1 MAREKYIGNI
11 SSFRVIATFV
21 LLAIIGI
28 SVIPLLD
35 LNYKPSR
42 TNNTLTISYSWHNV
56 SPEIIERE
64 VTSRI
69 EGTLATLQGVTDIY
83 SESATGNGFVRL
95 KFDEVE
101 DQQLLRFEIAT
112 LIRQV
117 TSTFPQG
124 VSYPIIYYGGESESR
139 TLMTYTLN
147 GKYSPQELQEYA
159 EKYIKR
165 PLSEI
170 RELQEVNVYGAEP
183 VEWELLYDIHQLTG
197 LGLTPDDLSNAIRQY
212 LDERPLGLT
221 SIRNKQ
227 GPEAYTGV
235 YLTTSFDHDVAWD
248 KIPVTKKGDRI
259 IFLNTVSKIRKTH
272 REPTSYYRING
283 LNAIN
288 IVLVASEQVNEL
300 VAGREVK
307 ELMDQLV
314 SNLPAN
320 MTLTATYDSTEHM
333 QSELLSIVWRMGLSI
348 LILLIFVWMTS
359 RNPAYMA
366 IVFVGIIVNVLVAF
380 IFYFLLGIEIQLYSL
395 AGLTISLGIIID
407 NTIVMI
413 DHLRHQHN
421 RNVFLA
427 ILAATLTTI
436 GALSIIFFLEE
447 EQVLRLLDFAYIL
460 AINLLVSL
468 AISWYFV
475 PALMDKI
482 RLKKRINRRSI
493 RNKRRVVRFNGGYF
507 RVLGFLA
514 RFKVALFVLLIIG
527 FGLPIYL
534 LPESLGEKDDV
545 ESHTWHEELYNS
557 SLGSDW
563 YRNTLHTP
571 LQKWLGGTLYQ
582 FYRNVYTSS
591 FYGEPER
598 TTLYFNGRM
607 PPGANIHQVNEAFR
621 DMENFISQ
629 FDEVEQ
635 FETRITGIRNARITI
650 RFKPE
655 HEMTYFPY
663 YLKARLTEKAIHL
676 GGIES
681 GIYGVGRG
689 FSNALNLGY
698 KNTHLY
704 LYGYSY
710 QNLLGIAEGL
720 RAELLTQ
727 ERIKEVDIQ
736 GTTRFSGAPTY
747 EYYMAFDPY
756 EIKRQG
762 IGITRLSQF
771 LSETNIS
778 EQTVWRGNI
787 EGTVANLNMKP
798 DENNLV
804 DTWNI
809 QNFPI
814 ATGDTLLHK
823 LTDLGEINIRKS
835 GDKIVRRDQQYQV
848 VLAFDYIG
856 SSQLKKRV
864 VDRFIEETNDQLP
877 IGYFI
882 EQRGYWGWREDGK
895 QYGLIGLVILIIFII
910 GATLFESLR
919 QPLFAIMIIPVSF
932 MGIFLTF
939 YLFELNFDQGGYA
952 SFILLS
958 GISVNAAFFII
969 NDYNNLKKQFP
980 RLSSRVLYLRA
991 FNHKILPILLTIIST
1006 VAGMIPFLIDGQ
1018 NQVFWFAL
1026 AAGTVGG
1033 LIFSVVGIFLVLPLF
1048 LKSNKL

>member
-1 MAREKYIGNI
+1 MTREKHIGNI

-21 LLAIIGI
+21 LLTIIGI

-56 SPEIIERE
+56 SPEIIERK

-69 EGTLATLQGVTDIY
+69 EGTLATLQGVTEIY
-83 SESATGNGFVRL
+83 SESSTGNGFVRL

-101 DQQLLRFEIAT
+101 DQQMLRFEIAT

-124 VSYPIIYYGGESESR
+124 VSYPIIYYGGEGESR

-147 GKYSPQELQEYA
+147 GKYSPQELQEYG

-248 KIPVTKKGDRI
+248 EIPVTKKGDRI

-272 REPTSYYRING
+272 QEPTSYYRING

-300 VAGREVK
+300 VAGRKVK
-307 ELMDQLV
+307 ELMDQLDG
-314 SNLPAN
+314 NLPTN
-320 MTLTATYDSTEHM
+320 MTMTATYDSTEHM
-333 QSELLSIVWRMGLSI
+333 QTELLSIVWRMGLSI
-348 LILLIFVWMTS
+348 LILLVFVWMTS
-359 RNPAYMA
+359 RNMAYLA
-366 IVFVGIIVNVLVAF
+366 IVLLGIIVNVLVAF

-413 DHLRHQHN
+413 DHLRHNQN

-460 AINLLVSL
+460 AINLFVSL
-468 AISWYFV
+468 AISYYFV
-475 PALMDKI
+475 PALMDKVRI
-482 RLKKRINRRSI
+482 KKQVTQRSI
-493 RNKRRVVRFNGGYF
+493 RNKRRVIRFNWIYL
-507 RVLGFLA
+507 RWIRWLA
-514 RFKVALFVLLIIG
+514 RFKVAVFALLILG

-534 LPESLGEKDDV
+534 LPEHVGEKDED
-545 ESHTWHEELYNS
+545 EYHTWYEELYNV

-607 PPGANIHQVNEAFR
+607 PPGANIHQVNEAFK

-650 RFKPE
+650 RFKPQ

-663 YLKARLTEKAIHL
+663 YLKARLTEKAIYL
-676 GGIES
+676 GGIDS
-681 GIYGVGRG
+681 NIYGVGRG

-710 QNLLGIAEGL
+710 QNLLDIAEGL
-720 RAELLTQ
+720 RSELLTQ

-736 GTTRFSGAPTY
+736 GTSSFSGAPTY

-756 EIKRQG
+756 EINRQG
-762 IGITRLSQF
+762 IGIARLSSF
-771 LSETNIS
+771 LSETDIS
-778 EQTVWRGNI
+778 EQPVWRGNI
-787 EGTVANLNMKP
+787 EGTVANLNIKP
-798 DENNLV
+798 NEDNLL
-804 DTWNI
+804 DTWNL

-814 ATGDTLLHK
+814 STGDTLLHK

-864 VDRFIEETNDQLP
+864 VDRFLEETNDQLP

-882 EQRGYWGWREDGK
+882 EQRGYWGWREDGT

-969 NDYNNLKKQFP
+969 NDYNNLKKEFP
-980 RLSSRVLYLRA
+980 RLSPRVLYLKA
-991 FNHKILPILLTIIST
+991 YNHKILPVLLTIIST

-1033 LIFSVVGIFLVLPLF
+1033 LIFSVVGIFLILPL
-1048 LKSNKL
+1048 LVNVN

>member
-1 MAREKYIGNI
+1 M
-11 SSFRVIATFV
+11 

-64 VTSRI
+64 VTAKL
-69 EGTLATLQGVTDIY
+69 EGTLATLQGVTEIY
-83 SESATGNGFVRL
+83 SESSTGQGFVRI
-95 KFDEVE
+95 KFDGVE
-101 DQQLLRFEIAT
+101 DQQLLRFEVAT

-117 TSTFPQG
+117 TPSFPQG
-124 VSYPIIYYGGESESR
+124 VSYPSIRYGGGGDR
-139 TLMTYTLN
+139 QTLMTYTLN

-159 EKYIKR
+159 EKNIKR

-183 VEWELLYDIHQLTG
+183 VEWELLYDIQQLKG
-197 LGLTPDDLSNAIRQY
+197 LGLTPDDLSEAIQQY

-221 SIRNKQ
+221 SIRT
-227 GPEAYTGV
+227 GGGTESTSYTGV
-235 YLTTSFDHDVAWD
+235 YLTAPFDQEVAWE
-248 KIPVTKKGDRI
+248 KIPVTKKGSRI
-259 IFLNTVSKIRKTH
+259 IYLNTVSQIRKTYQ
-272 REPTSYYRING
+272 EPTSYYRING

-288 IVLVASEQVNEL
+288 IVLVASDQVNEI

-307 ELMDQLV
+307 QLMGEITE
-314 SNLPAN
+314 SLPEN
-320 MTLTATYDSTEHM
+320 ITLSATYDSTEHM
-333 QSELLSIVWRMGLSI
+333 QSELFSIVWRMGLS
-348 LILLIFVWMTS
+348 LVILLLFVWLTS
-359 RNPAYMA
+359 RNLAYML
-366 IVFVGIIVNVLVAF
+366 IVLTGIVVNVLVAF

-413 DHLRHQHN
+413 DHLRNHQN
-421 RNVFLA
+421 KKVFLA

-436 GALSIIFFLEE
+436 GSLSIIYFLEE

-460 AINLLVSL
+460 AINLFVSL
-468 AISWYFV
+468 AISYYFV
-475 PALMDKI
+475 PALMEKLS
-482 RLKKRINRRSI
+482 LKKRVSRRTI
-493 RNKRRVVRFNGGYF
+493 RNKRRVVRFSWIYLRWMGWLGRF
-507 RVLGFLA
+507 RVAVFA
-514 RFKVALFVLLIIG
+514 LLILG
-527 FGLPIYL
+527 FGLPVYL
-534 LPESLGEKDDV
+534 LPERLGEKG
-545 ESHTWHEELYNS
+545 EEVSLAWYETLYNE

-563 YRNTLHTP
+563 YRSNLHDP
-571 LQKWLGGTLYQ
+571 LQKWLGGSLYQ

-598 TTLYFNGRM
+598 TTLYYNGRM

-621 DMENFISQ
+621 EMENFISQ

-635 FETRITGIRNARITI
+635 FETSITGIRNARITI

-663 YLKARLTEKAIHL
+663 YLKARLTEKAIYL

-710 QNLLGIAEGL
+710 QKLLDIAEGL
-720 RAELLTQ
+720 RTELLAQ

-736 GTTRFSGAPTY
+736 GTTSFSGAPTY
-747 EYYMAFDPY
+747 EYYMAFDPD
-756 EIKRQG
+756 EIMRQG
-762 IGITRLSQF
+762 LSISTLSRF
-771 LSETNIS
+771 LSETDIS
-778 EQTVWRGNI
+778 EQPVWRGNI
-787 EGTVANLNMKP
+787 EGDVVNLNIKP
-798 DENNLV
+798 DEMNQL
-804 DTWNI
+804 DIWNV

-814 ATGDTLLHK
+814 VSGDSMLHK
-823 LTDLGEINIRKS
+823 VTGLADVSIRKS
-835 GDKIVRRDQQYQV
+835 GDKIVRKDQQYQV

-864 VDRFIEETNDQLP
+864 VDRFIEETNEMLP

-882 EQRGYWGWREDGK
+882 EQRGYWGWREDGT
-895 QYGLIGLVILIIFII
+895 QYGLIGLVILIIFLI
-910 GATLFESLR
+910 GATLFESIK

-932 MGIFLTF
+932 VGIFMTF

-969 NDYNNLKKQFP
+969 NDYNNLKKQSP
-980 RLSSRVLYLRA
+980 GLSSRVLYMKA
-991 FNHKILPILLTIIST
+991 FNHKILPVLLTIIST

-1033 LIFSVVGIFLVLPLF
+1033 LIFSIVGILLVLPLIG
-1048 LKSNKL
+1048 KR